1 MVLERVIPTK
11 TLPVEMRLDIS
22 ITSAVINLL
31 FVCFPA
37 AWCNIMTSSK
47 FMMTKNKQ
55 VSYSCFTNPSPRPE
69 HRDTHPYSADPLTD
83 IDFIRLVDLSIH
95 STEQMIH
102 EFIPLT

>member
-1 MVLERVIPTK
+1 MVQGRVTPTK
-11 TLPVEMRLDIS
+11 TFPVEMGLDIS
-22 ITSAVINLL
+22 MTSAVVVILL

-69 HRDTHPYSADPLTD
+69 HRDKHIYSADPL
-83 IDFIRLVDLSIH
+83 IRYH
-95 STEQMIH
+95 
-102 EFIPLT
+102 